1 MPFEDRQYNR
11 EYNPGSGGGGSGP
24 KFIFPMPSK
33 LTFGLIIACVA
44 IFFLQAFVP
53 RVSAYGA
60 LILFDGL
67 WYKQPWRWITY
78 QYLHGGGGHLFF
90 NLIGIYFFVP
100 ALEAR
105 WGWKKTLV
113 FYTAGGLAAGVAF
126 WAMSLMFLGGGGI
139 LIGASGCIF
148 AVLGALTY
156 LAPDMQVLAM
166 MIIPITMRTLALLYT
181 VFFLFTVIGD
191 RNLSDAAHL
200 GGLAFG
206 FFTPWLTGP
215 ATSRFMDDWRQRQKT
230 RARQMEADE
239 QQSID
244 RILQKVHDS
253 GMNSLTRAE
262 KKTLARATERQRQ
275 SDATREA
282 KYRRTVN

>member
-1 MPFEDRQYNR
+1 MAFEDRQYNR
-11 EYNPGSGGGGSGP
+11 EYNAGSGP

-33 LTFGLIIACVA
+33 LTFGLIVACVA
-44 IFFLQAFVP
+44 AFFLQAFVP
-53 RVSAYGA
+53 RVTEHGA

-78 QYLHGGGGHLFF
+78 QYMHGGGGHLFF

-105 WGWKKTLV
+105 WGWKKTLG
-113 FYTAGGLAAGVAF
+113 FYTAGGLASGLAF
-126 WAMSLMFLGGGGI
+126 WAMSLMFMRGGGI

-148 AVLGALTY
+148 AVLGALTF

-166 MIIPITMRTLALLYT
+166 MVIPITMRTLALLYT
-181 VFFLFTVIGD
+181 VFFIFTIIGD
-191 RNLSDAAHL
+191 KSLSDAAHL

-206 FFTPWLTGP
+206 FFTPWLAGP
-215 ATSRFMDDWRQRQKT
+215 AMGRFVEDWRRRQRT
-230 RARQMEADE
+230 RARQTEVDE

-244 RILQKVHDS
+244 RILQKVHDT
-253 GMNSLTRAE
+253 GMNSLTRGE
-262 KKTLARATERQRQ
+262 KKTLQRATERQRQ
-275 SDATREA
+275 ADLARA
-282 KYRRTVN
+282 RRAR